1 MPRSNWKTLLL
12 VSGVATIG
20 GALLIAAIVS
30 TVRLPLLGW
39 SGLLPFVVLV
49 VLTLLSSRFTVPV
62 TNVDGSSQTHKS
74 VGDALIFLAVMI
86 YTLPPAESAGPAII
100 LAAIVGFVASFSLA
114 ERWSTVFAIGMTII
128 STFVASLV
136 YRLMIVTFAGGPVTG
151 NEHGLVWISFFF
163 PSVYSASSNMP

>member
-12 VSGVATIG
+12 VSGVATVG
-20 GALLIAAIVS
+20 GALLIAAIVW
-30 TVRLPLLGW
+30 TIRLPLLGW
-39 SGLLPFVVLV
+39 SGLLPFVLLV

-128 STFVASLV
+128 SIANTVDH
-136 YRLMIVTFAGGPVTG
+136 R
-151 NEHGLVWISFFF
+151 
-163 PSVYSASSNMP
+163 SAKIGRAHV